1 MVVHPRRA
9 TSYLFSSTSQDS
21 FVEYGIILL
30 SLKKYTESLKIFK
43 EAFRLREREV
53 HLALKSE
60 NAQEAQ
66 LKMAKIKHNIGCV
79 NFELGNLEEAKAS
92 YIEAIDQQRTA
103 FGTWSTPFMIM
114 TDTTKPGFLTMA
126 STMCN
131 KGYIDLEQENFAD
144 AISVFYES
152 LKVRIRLFWEAD
164 VRPTSIMFL
173 ISPSFHSQIQK
184 LLLEADNKLILGT
197 LENIGFA
204 YCRRG
209 EYDKALKVRVLAR
222 LVSNAPQ
229 SMT

>member
-1 MVVHPRRA
+1 
-9 TSYLFSSTSQDS
+9 
-21 FVEYGIILL
+21 
-30 SLKKYTESLKIFK
+30 
-43 EAFRLREREV
+43 
-53 HLALKSE
+53 
-60 NAQEAQ
+60 
-66 LKMAKIKHNIGCV
+66 MAKIKHNIGCV